1 MLVVNTPSIEG
12 QRVIKTLGLVRGSTI
27 RARHIGRDIIA
38 IIRMLFGG
46 EVKDY
51 TQMMA
56 NSRELALERMLDMAH
71 ELGANAVVNVRFSSV
86 AVMQGTA
93 ESLAYGTALIVEEI

>member
-1 MLVVNTPSIEG
+1 MLLVNTPSVEG
-12 QRVIKTLGLVRGSTI
+12 RKVVKTLGLVRGSTI
-27 RARHIGRDIIA
+27 KARHIGRDILA

-56 NSRELALERMLDMAH
+56 NSREEALQRMQEMAK
-71 ELGANAVVNVRFSSV
+71 ELGANAVINIRFTSV

-93 ESLAYGTALIVEEI
+93 ESLAYGTAVMLEE